1 MSKYTTEVRF
11 ICEVAA
17 GYKESQ
23 GYSKV
28 DEIVTKAA
36 PAIFEQYPIYDESHR
51 LELNKKILRHYYTQ
65 EIGFEVVGLWKLYL
79 NNRMHEIMPYYN
91 KLYKLVAKEFDLFDN
106 VNLSATEQTDFNT
119 QRNQADTSESNG
131 NTNRSGSANRKS
143 RYSDT
148 PQGALTD
155 LEDDSYL
162 SSAEIAETADSDIT
176 NTSNNSKYNSGTTGA
191 DKTEKTTVTKGK
203 NGGLS
208 YAELLEQYQAQILD
222 IDMMIINNLAD
233 LFMGLW

>member
-23 GYSKV
+23 GYNKV

-36 PAIFEQYPIYDESHR
+36 PTIFEQYPIYDESHR
-51 LELNKKILRHYYTQ
+51 SELNKKILRHYYTQ
-65 EIGFEVVGLWKLYL
+65 EIGFEVVGLWKLHL
-79 NNRMHEIMPYYN
+79 NNRLMEIMPYYN
-91 KLYKLVAKEFDLFDN
+91 KLYKLAAEEFNLFDN
-106 VNLSATEQTDFNT
+106 VNLSATEQIDFNT
-119 QRNQADTSESNG
+119 KRDQADTSNSSG
-131 NTNRSGSANRKS
+131 TTGRTGSANRKS
-143 RYSDT
+143 RFSDT

-162 SSAEIAETADSDIT
+162 SSAEIAETSDSDNT
-176 NTSNNSKYNSGTTGA
+176 NTSNNSSYNSGTTGN